1 MEADESE
8 PFGIDFVKFEYC
20 YAADGFSPGFSA
32 NQITENYTWQRIG
45 LRWVSPSTSTQLE
58 TIFSNECISHHDL
71 TILIMNTIGHNPEQM
86 ISQLLTRPST
96 EDMLNLMKVYQIES
110 NLKLKKC
117 RSDNSVIFSRRTLDG
132 IRHGL
137 IIEHFVLLNIL
148 NSNLSKRLSRLR
160 R

>member
-1 MEADESE
+1 
-8 PFGIDFVKFEYC
+8 
-20 YAADGFSPGFSA
+20 
-32 NQITENYTWQRIG
+32 
-45 LRWVSPSTSTQLE
+45 
-58 TIFSNECISHHDL
+58 
-71 TILIMNTIGHNPEQM
+71 MNTIGHNPEQM